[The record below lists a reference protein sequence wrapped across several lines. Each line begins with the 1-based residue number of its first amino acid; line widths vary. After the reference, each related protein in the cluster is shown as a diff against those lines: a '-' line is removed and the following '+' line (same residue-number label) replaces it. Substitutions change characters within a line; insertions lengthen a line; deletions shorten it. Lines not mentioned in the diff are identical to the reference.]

1 MLDLRQSE
9 ILILNEIFNSLK
21 CSVVAVTGQKG
32 MGKSTLIRHF
42 VSDKEA
48 YYYDALETTGKHQ
61 LEIMASF
68 FGIKNPKNINSV
80 LDKITAA
87 AANGPVAFVIDS
99 YPNFYKSD
107 AAFNEA
113 LIKYVSENW
122 SELPV
127 TLILIGDEFVLMDK
141 NVLSKK
147 SKWKD
152 IKIDNICLKK
162 LGFYDSRKFFENLN
176 VEQAAYL
183 YGITGGISYNL
194 ARVATD
200 ANEVDLKEVTTK
212 LFLAKDT
219 ATGLNPMDVMS
230 TELRELSYY
239 NHLLVSLASGLNRVN
254 QISAEVDKPKDVVV
268 PYLNSLMAI
277 DICTK
282 DTAITELNNRKK
294 TRYSIVNT
302 STFFWYKFIATNYGA
317 YCAGDSDCLWNAI
330 EAGFSDFMQRVFIEI
345 CSEYLMKSA
354 KEDKLPFTVDAIGN
368 WWVNDDEAGTTD
380 GFDLVA
386 LGDYQSKDA
395 TVFAQCYYIDKPVE
409 LTQLKSLIDKT
420 KQMSRKGDAFYLV
433 FSKKGFHENAIT
445 ASSAIPNIMLITLD
459 DME

>member
-1 MLDLRQSE
+1 MISLRQSE
-9 ILILNEIFNSLK
+9 ESLLNEIYNTPN
-21 CSVVAVTGQKG
+21 CSVVAVTGQRG

-42 VSDKEA
+42 VSGKKA
-48 YYYDALETTGKHQ
+48 YYYDAFETTGKHQ
-61 LEIMASF
+61 IEIMSSF
-68 FGIKNPKNINSV
+68 FGTKTSKGINGI
-80 LDKITAA
+80 LDEITAD
-87 AANGPVAFVIDS
+87 AANGPVVLVIDS

-107 AAFNEA
+107 SAFNDA
-113 LIKYVSENW
+113 LIKYVSDNW

-127 TLILIGDEFVLMDK
+127 TLILVGDEFVLMEK
-141 NVLSKK
+141 HVLSKK

-152 IKIDNICLKK
+152 IKVENICLKQ

-176 VEQAAYL
+176 IEQATYL
-183 YGITGGISYNL
+183 YGITGGITYNL

-200 ANEVDLKEVTTK
+200 AKEVDLKEVTAK
-212 LFLAKDT
+212 LFLDKENAV
-219 ATGLNPMDVMS
+219 GLNPMDIMS

-302 STFFWYKFIATNYGA
+302 STFFWYKFIATNFSA
-317 YCAGDSDCLWNAI
+317 YCAGDVDSLWKCI
-330 EAGFSDFMQRVFIEI
+330 EEGLQEFLQGVFIRI
-345 CSEYLMKSA
+345 CSEYLLRA
-354 KEDKLPFTVDAIGN
+354 VGDDKLPFNISAIGN

-386 LGDYQSKDA
+386 LGDFQSKEA
-395 TVFAQCYYIDKPVE
+395 TVFAQCYYVDKPVE

-420 KQMSRKGDAFYLV
+420 KQMARKGDAFYLV